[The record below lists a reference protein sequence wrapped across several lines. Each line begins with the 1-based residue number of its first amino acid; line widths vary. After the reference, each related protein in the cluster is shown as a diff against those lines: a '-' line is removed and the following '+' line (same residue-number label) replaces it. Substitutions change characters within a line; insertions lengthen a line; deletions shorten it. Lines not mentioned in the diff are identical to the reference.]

1 MTRESRTGV
10 GVLVL
15 AGGLLVSVSPARA
28 QDTFGARGACANDR
42 STRQLF
48 TGAVRDIGRMP
59 STGSAAIL
67 ALGGAAALGAHTV
80 DSRVTTTFSRGDER
94 RAVFKAGATLGGT
107 PLQLGAAFT
116 TYAIGRAMNKPC
128 AAALGA
134 DLVQAQLMAQVFTI
148 GLKQATR
155 RARPEGSGWSFPS
168 GHASMAF
175 ASATVLQRHFGWK
188 AGIPAYA
195 VASYVAAS
203 RVQTQRHHLSDVAFG
218 AALGIVAGRTVPVG
232 HGRQLML
239 TPMAVPRGAGASFT
253 LLPHK

>member
-1 MTRESRTGV
+1 MIRQGIRCF
-10 GVLVL
+10 GVLAF
-15 AGGLLVSVSPARA
+15 AGMTLVSAASARA
-28 QDTFGARGACANDR
+28 QEVTGARGTCTDDR

-48 TGAVRDIGRMP
+48 TGAVRDIGRVP

-80 DSRVTTTFSRGDER
+80 DSRVNRTFSTGDER
-94 RAVFKAGATLGGT
+94 HAAFKAGAALGGT

-134 DLVQAQLMAQVFTI
+134 DLVQAQLTAQVFTI

-155 RARPEGSGWSFPS
+155 RARPEGSGLSFPS
-168 GHASMAF
+168 GHTTMAF

-203 RVQTQRHHLSDVAFG
+203 RVQTQRHYLSDVAFG

-239 TPMAVPRGAGASFT
+239 TPMAVSRGAGASFT
-253 LLPHK
+253 LIKQK

>member
-1 MTRESRTGV
+1 MIREGIRCF
-10 GVLVL
+10 GVLAF
-15 AGGLLVSVSPARA
+15 AGMTLVSAASARA
-28 QDTFGARGACANDR
+28 QEVTGARGTCTDDR

-48 TGAVRDIGRMP
+48 TGAVRDIGRVP

-67 ALGGAAALGAHTV
+67 ALGGAAALGAHSV
-80 DSRVTTTFSRGDER
+80 DSRVNRTFSTGDER
-94 RAVFKAGATLGGT
+94 HAAFKAGATLGGT

-116 TYAIGRAMNKPC
+116 AYAIGRAMNKPC

-155 RARPEGSGWSFPS
+155 RARPEGSGLSFPS
-168 GHASMAF
+168 GHTTMAF

-203 RVQTQRHHLSDVAFG
+203 RVQTQRHYLSDVAFG

-239 TPMAVPRGAGASFT
+239 TPMAVSRGAGASFT
-253 LLPHK
+253 LIKQK